1 MSAPPLTLY
10 KQLMR
15 EAKRFQNYNFR
26 EYAIRFAASFGARCT
41 LSLSLSPPFLC
52 GDRHVRDDFR
62 RNAGLQGESA
72 ARELEHGRLELE
84 KLRRMATVSSLFP
97 SARHRTSPQA

>member
-26 EYAIRFAASFGARCT
+26 EYAI
-41 LSLSLSPPFLC
+41 
-52 GDRHVRDDFR
+52 RHVRDDFR

-97 SARHRTSPQA
+97 SGKHAMED

>member
-26 EYAIRFAASFGARCT
+26 EYAIRFAASFKAGSSVSWAT
-41 LSLSLSPPFLC
+41 LLTRDVFDLWL
-52 GDRHVRDDFR
+52 RHVPRIR
-62 RNAGLQGESA
+62 GRGC
-72 ARELEHGRLELE
+72 ARSCCRLCWKSRL
-84 KLRRMATVSSLFP
+84 V
-97 SARHRTSPQA
+97 RH